1 MKKMFTVSI
10 MVLAILTV
18 ASNGA
23 ILRGKIKCKK
33 GGVPQNISIKLLKK
47 NKSVKIY
54 HGKNG
59 NYTIVAPPGVYKIKI
74 NGKVFKIFIFEENM
88 PRNIYIKC
96 K

>member
-33 GGVPQNISIKLLKK
+33 GTPI
-47 NKSVKIY
+47 
-54 HGKNG
+54 
-59 NYTIVAPPGVYKIKI
+59 
-74 NGKVFKIFIFEENM
+74 
-88 PRNIYIKC
+88 
-96 K
+96 